1 MRRVKIILLAIVLPL
16 VLIGGCMGLV
26 AMKMRPKPDPVRT
39 AKVARGDV
47 IVCVRETGTV
57 QPVKSVEVKSKVAGL
72 VKELAVDEGQR
83 VEKGQLIARLDVPEL
98 EAQRDQVRA
107 QLDGARSRVEQARLT
122 YARDR
127 ELIDAQMMQ
136 AEANL
141 RVAQASL
148 AEAQTR
154 RQDAERIA
162 NNKRRLFEMGGY
174 VSQDEVQSAQ
184 AALDLAKQQEL
195 SAAARLDEQQAAL
208 AMAQARRSEADLSK
222 SRVTEAQASL
232 RQVQDSLAEIESR
245 LADAVISAPCSG
257 VVIARNVREGELITA
272 VSYYGAGAPIVTIG
286 DLSTM
291 LIKVNLNEVDIDKLH
306 LDQSVNITADA
317 LADHTFQGRV
327 TRVSPAS
334 ITEPQN
340 PGIVKFPLEVTV
352 TGDATALKPGMTANI
367 EIACQRADHVLWV
380 PNDAVFEKK
389 GKPHVTVVTG
399 EKPARGE
406 KAKPVTK
413 DRPVTTGL
421 SNDARTEIKS
431 GLKEGEKVQ
440 LGKAALPERKKIDI
454 HSGNDGG
461 EG

>member
-1 MRRVKIILLAIVLPL
+1 MRRLKIILLAVVLPL

-26 AMKMRPKPDPVRT
+26 AMKMRPKPDSVST

-47 IVCVRETGTV
+47 VVSVRETGTV

-122 YARDR
+122 YVRDR

-136 AEANL
+136 AKANL
-141 RVAQASL
+141 RAAEASL

-162 NNKRRLFEMGGY
+162 SNKRRLFEMGGY

-184 AALDLAKQQEL
+184 AALDLVKQQEL

-208 AMAQARRSEADLSK
+208 AMAQARRSEAELSK

-306 LDQSVNITADA
+306 LGQSVSITADA
-317 LADHTFQGRV
+317 LANRTFQGRV

-334 ITEPQN
+334 LADPQGRN
-340 PGIVKFPLEVTV
+340 QGIVKFPVEVTV
-352 TGDATALKPGMTANI
+352 TGSHAELKPGMTANI
-367 EIACQRADHVLWV
+367 EISCRRADHVLWV
-380 PNDAVFEKK
+380 PNDAVFQKK
-389 GKPHVTVVTG
+389 GKPHVTVVK
-399 EKPARGE
+399 EQKP
-406 KAKPVTK
+406 KPKTKPVTE
-413 DRPVTTGL
+413 DRQITTGL
-421 SNDARTEIKS
+421 ANDARTEIKS
-431 GLKEGEKVQ
+431 GLKEGEQVQ
-440 LGKAALPERKKIDI
+440 LGKSTIPERKKLDLQRE
-454 HSGNDGG
+454 GG
-461 EG
+461 GGD